1 MKYCLR
7 LFFCPVIMLLLVC
20 CWSHTLTAAVE
31 TPIAPYESSFIFR
44 KVNPIDKYIQ
54 AGLKA
59 EHLRPTARCSD
70 EVFIRRVFL
79 DVIGTIPSV
88 NEVTKFLKNNHPNK
102 RAILIE
108 QLMART
114 EFADYWALKWGDLL
128 RIKAEFPI
136 NLWPNAVQAYH
147 RWIHEAIRHN
157 TPYDKLVTSMLTSS
171 GSNFRVPQVNFYRA
185 LQGRTAKSIARTVA
199 LTFMGVRLEKW
210 PEEQQKAMEIFFSRV
225 AYKRSAEWKEEIVFT
240 DPKPLPNIKA
250 TLPDWTEIELKSS
263 DDPRQVFAKWLTEPR
278 NPWFAKNIVNR
289 IWFWLMGRGLIDP
302 PDDIRDNNPPRY
314 PKLLA
319 YLEEELI
326 SSDYDLQHIYRLIL
340 NSRTYQQSSIPRS
353 KNVTKAE
360 QWFACYP
367 VRRLDAEVL
376 SDALCMITGTRERY
390 SSMIPEPFTFVPE
403 ENRSIALSDGSI
415 TSQFLEMFGRPS
427 RDTGLLSERNNN
439 PTDAQRLHLLNSTHI
454 QKKIERSWKLRQ
466 LLRRYKKN
474 PRNVIKIL
482 YLTILSRHPTKKEMR
497 VARNYFES
505 VQVNF
510 KNASVDLAW
519 ALINSKEFVYRH

>member
-1 MKYCLR
+1 MKYYLK
-7 LFFCPVIMLLLVC
+7 LFFCSVFIIFVAC
-20 CWSHTLTAAVE
+20 CLNYSAIAAVE
-31 TPIAPYESSFIFR
+31 TPIKPYESSFIFR
-44 KVNPIDKYIQ
+44 KVNPIDVYIQ
-54 AGLKA
+54 TGLKSA
-59 EHLRPTARCSD
+59 RLRPTARCSD

-79 DVIGTIPSV
+79 DVIGTIPRAD
-88 NEVTKFLKNNHPNK
+88 EVTTFLKNNHPNK
-102 RAILIE
+102 RSILIE
-108 QLMART
+108 KLMTRN

-147 RWIHEAIRHN
+147 RWIREAIKN
-157 TPYDKLVTSMLTSS
+157 NIPYDKMVTLMLVSS

-185 LQGRTAKSIARTVA
+185 LQGRTAESIAQVVA
-199 LTFMGVRLEKW
+199 LTFMGVRLDKW
-210 PEEQQKAMEIFFSRV
+210 PKEQQKAMAVFFSRV

-240 DPKPLPNIKA
+240 DPKPLADIKA

-263 DDPRQVFAKWLTEPR
+263 DDPRRVFAKWLTGPR

-289 IWFWLMGRGLIDP
+289 IWSWLLGRGLIDP
-302 PDDIRDNNPPRY
+302 PDDIRDDNLLHY

-326 SSDYDLQHIYRLIL
+326 SSGYNLRHIYRLIL
-340 NSRTYQQSSIPRS
+340 NSRTYQQSSISRS
-353 KNVTKAE
+353 ESAKAE
-360 QWFACYP
+360 QFFACYP

-427 RDTGLLSERNNN
+427 RDTGLESERNNR

-454 QKKIERSWKLRQ
+454 QSKLERSWKMRK
-466 LLRRYKKN
+466 LLRRYRKN
-474 PRNVIKIL
+474 PRNAIKAL
-482 YLTILSRHPTKKEMR
+482 YLAILSRHPTKKELR
-497 VARNYFES
+497 IAKQYFES
-505 VQVNF
+505 GQINF
-510 KNASVDLAW
+510 KNAAIDVAW